1 MLLVRC
7 EFVQVKKLVQKP
19 QFLLCMIFITIN
31 TRKQFYLS
39 TLKTHLTLFFPM
51 LPFDPPEKMMLS
63 GASKGNIGNKSV
75 NSISRN
81 VMLHNISLFCPIIS
95 TYVSNCYQPAAHQIV
110 ISGKEIL
117 SKEGTTQ
124 GDPTS
129 VGTYALVL
137 TPLLHFLHEFI
148 LINEHRSK
156 EVTFADDLTVAGNIK

>member
-19 QFLLCMIFITIN
+19 QFLLCMIFITMN

-63 GASKGNIGNKSV
+63 GASKGNIGNKRV

-95 TYVSNCYQPAAHQIV
+95 TYVSNCYQSAARQIV

-117 SKEGTTQ
+117 SKEGMNGGERSFSICVHINKRTQ
-124 GDPTS
+124 N
-129 VGTYALVL
+129 Y
-137 TPLLHFLHEFI
+137 
-148 LINEHRSK
+148 RSR
-156 EVTFADDLTVAGNIK
+156 F